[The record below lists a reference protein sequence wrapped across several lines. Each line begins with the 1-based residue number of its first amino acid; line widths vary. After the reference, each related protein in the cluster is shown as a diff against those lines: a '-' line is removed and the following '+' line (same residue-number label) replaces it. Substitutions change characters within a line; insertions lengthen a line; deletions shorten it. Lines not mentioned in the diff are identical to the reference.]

1 MSPHRKALLP
11 IVLLALALLPA
22 GAFAQAAAQPAG
34 QAAGQGSAS
43 ASTQGSG
50 SPSDQAASPAPAGN
64 PAAGSSSEQRNSD
77 LRDGIDQFRNGQ
89 YDRAILLFHNVIL
102 DPSAGDQKATAYFM
116 IAKSYLAVGKLD
128 DAERNLEFYLATYPA
143 APDYEE
149 AVYQKGRL
157 LFLQAEYQSSIQ
169 VLQGFI
175 KDHPKSTFVSSAWF
189 WVGESLY
196 ALGMLDDAQ
205 AVYQKILTDFPASVK
220 VEAAGYKLSLIQL
233 RRKEV
238 ELTKLLKFSHE
249 ELLRSVQEY
258 QNREKAYV
266 QAIEAY
272 QKRLGSAAS
281 DDTRKIIADL
291 QQQLAQKTDELAKL
305 RSSAS
310 ATATTSGPEADR
322 LERILA
328 AKQRALALKELYL
341 QWLITNGGTGSGGA
355 GSGGSGQGST
365 TGQGAG
371 R

>member
-1 MSPHRKALLP
+1 M
-11 IVLLALALLPA
+11 
-22 GAFAQAAAQPAG
+22 
-34 QAAGQGSAS
+34 
-43 ASTQGSG
+43 
-50 SPSDQAASPAPAGN
+50 
-64 PAAGSSSEQRNSD
+64 
-77 LRDGIDQFRNGQ
+77 RDGIDQFRNGQ

-102 DPSAGDQKATAYFM
+102 DPAAGDQKATAYFM

-157 LFLQAEYQSSIQ
+157 LFLQEEYQNAIQ

-175 KDHPKSTFVSSAWF
+175 KDHPKSSFVSSAWF

-220 VEAAGYKLSLIQL
+220 VEAAGYKLSLIQM
-233 RRKEV
+233 RRREV

-272 QKRLGSAAS
+272 QKRLGSASS

-310 ATATTSGPEADR
+310 ASAPGPEADR

-341 QWLITNGGTGSGGA
+341 QWLITNGGA
-355 GSGGSGQGST
+355 GSGSGAPGGGS

-371 R
+371 Q

>member
-1 MSPHRKALLP
+1 MSHHRKAFLP
-11 IVLLALALLPA
+11 IVLLALALCSA
-22 GAFAQAAAQPAG
+22 NAFPQ
-34 QAAGQGSAS
+34 
-43 ASTQGSG
+43 
-50 SPSDQAASPAPAGN
+50 
-64 PAAGSSSEQRNSD
+64 AAGSSTD
-77 LRDGIDQFRNGQ
+77 LKDGIDQFRNGQ

-102 DPSAGDQKATAYFM
+102 DPNAADQRATAYFL

-157 LFLQAEYQSSIQ
+157 LFLQEEYQPAIQ

-175 KDHPKSTFVSSAWF
+175 KDHPKSTFASSAWF

-196 ALGMLDDAQ
+196 GLGMLDDAQ
-205 AVYQKILTDFPASVK
+205 AVYQKILNDFPTSVK
-220 VEAAGYKLSLIQL
+220 VEAAQYKLSLIQM
-233 RRKEV
+233 RKKEV

-272 QKRLGSAAS
+272 QKRIGSTSS

-305 RSSAS
+305 RASAS
-310 ATATTSGPEADR
+310 ASAGSSSSREDDR
-322 LERILA
+322 LERILS
-328 AKQRALALKELYL
+328 AKQKSLALKELYL
-341 QWLITNGGTGSGGA
+341 QWLIQNGGA
-355 GSGGSGQGST
+355 GK
-365 TGQGAG
+365 
-371 R
+371 